1 MGPHRWATAFWWGTL
16 RRMRYIKYMAPLL
29 LLAVTGLSAADDS
42 RLIREEAVDA
52 AKREQAELKSRL
64 RDLEERLETAR
75 RLERKQDELLEA
87 LRRKLDEH
95 GDGDER
101 QD

>member
-1 MGPHRWATAFWWGTL
+1 
-16 RRMRYIKYMAPLL
+16 MAPLL